1 MFTHTD
7 ATGRTMLVAEMTDSH
22 LLNMIKM
29 YLTRVKQCSEYI
41 DAVENGEPVKVNAL
55 QRTVYGDQAN
65 PMKKEMAEKLLKTSF
80 AALPRYVME
89 ACLRGL
95 NVTTELQETFKRS
108 AVYTPVMPTLFLNE
122 KNKTSEYFDPDYPLH
137 K

>member
-22 LLNMIKM
+22 LLNTIKM

-55 QRTVYGDQAN
+55 QRTFYGDQAN
-65 PMKKEMAEKLLKTSF
+65 PMKKDMAEKLLKTSI
-80 AALPRYVME
+80 ASLPRFVME

-95 NVTTELQETFKRS
+95 NVTSELQETFKRT
-108 AVYTPVMPTLFLNE
+108 AAYTPVMPTLFLSE
-122 KNKTSEYFDPDYPLH
+122 RNKTQEYLDSDYPLH